1 VARYALTPGYY
12 LSPLRGEIPFMSQA
26 NPSSS
31 SPRRYWATLAILL
44 SVVATALLLHL
55 EGRLWICACGS
66 IHLWSGQICS
76 ANNSQH
82 FLDPYSFTH
91 VLHGF
96 LFFWLIA
103 WLLKRVS
110 GSWQLVIA
118 VAIEGLWEVFENTNF
133 IIDRYRS
140 ETAALGYNGDTV
152 INSLGDMVCCLIGFL
167 VARRL
172 GWRRSLIAFAILEVA
187 LIVWIK
193 DSLVLEILML
203 VVPVDAIR
211 SWQMC
216 R

>member
-1 VARYALTPGYY
+1 MNAAAAMG
-12 LSPLRGEIPFMSQA
+12 F
-26 NPSSS
+26 
-31 SPRRYWATLAILL
+31 RRRSYWPIFAIIA
-44 SVVATALLLHL
+44 SFAATALVLHL
-55 EGRLWICACGS
+55 EGRLWFCACGH
-66 IHLWSGQICS
+66 IQLWSGQICS

-96 LFFWLIA
+96 LFCWLIV
-103 WLLKRVS
+103 WLWPRLNVN
-110 GSWQLVIA
+110 WQLWLAIA
-118 VAIEGLWEVFENTNF
+118 VEGCWEVFENTNF

-140 ETAALGYNGDTV
+140 ETAALGYTGDTV
-152 INSLGDMVCCLIGFL
+152 VNSFGDILCCLIGFL

-172 GWRRSLIAFAILEVA
+172 GLRRSLVVFAVLELV

-193 DSLVLEILML
+193 DSLVLEILTL
-203 VVPVDAIR
+203 IVPLNAVR

>member
-1 VARYALTPGYY
+1 MTNHVAAQRPA
-12 LSPLRGEIPFMSQA
+12 REK
-26 NPSSS
+26 
-31 SPRRYWATLAILL
+31 YWALAATIA
-44 SVVATALLLHL
+44 VMVITALLLRF

-66 IHLWSGQICS
+66 IRAWSGQICS
-76 ANNSQH
+76 ADNSQH

-96 LFFWLIA
+96 LFFWLLA
-103 WLLKRVS
+103 LVVRRLS
-110 GSWQLVIA
+110 GSWQVVLA
-118 VAIEGLWEVFENTNF
+118 LGIEGAWEVFENTNF

-152 INSLGDMVCCLIGFL
+152 INSLGDLVCCLLGFV

-172 GWRRSLIAFAILEVA
+172 GLKRSLVVFLVVEMVLIL
-187 LIVWIK
+187 WIR
-193 DSLVLEILML
+193 DSLLFEILML

-211 SWQMC
+211 AWQMC

>member
-1 VARYALTPGYY
+1 
-12 LSPLRGEIPFMSQA
+12 M
-26 NPSSS
+26 
-31 SPRRYWATLAILL
+31 
-44 SVVATALLLHL
+44 VATGLLLRA
-55 EGRLWICACGS
+55 EGRLWICACGTVQV
-66 IHLWSGQICS
+66 WAGQICS

-103 WLLKRVS
+103 CFGKRLR
-110 GSWQLVIA
+110 GSWQVVLALA
-118 VAIEGLWEVFENTNF
+118 VEGAWEVFENTNF

-152 INSLGDMVCCLIGFL
+152 VNSFGDLFCCLLGFI

-172 GWRRSLIAFAILEVA
+172 GLKWSLIVFVLLELVLIL
-187 LIVWIK
+187 WIK
-193 DSLVLEILML
+193 DSLLLEILML
-203 VVPVDAIR
+203 VIPVDAIR
-211 SWQMC
+211 AWQMC